1 MLFMFKIRRKQLIF
15 ISLQAYAPPGSGTM
29 PKYYVVAK
37 FGKIIESCKKNAGN
51 HAKECANRPEA
62 SP

>member
-1 MLFMFKIRRKQLIF
+1 MFKLRRKGLTF
-15 ISLQAYAPPGSGTM
+15 ISLQEAVPPGSGTT